1 MQRKQRTGT
10 VVSDK
15 MDKTVVVQ
23 IERIITHRL
32 YRKSLRRRK
41 RYQAHDERN
50 DCRLGDRVLIEES
63 RPLSKQKHWRVVEIL
78 DRHEVA
84 EVQPREIAV
93 EPEAIAPA
101 PTPAAE
107 PPAPSPQPDAA
118 TPEPPASAPPAATA
132 APDPPAPRQDTE
144 GDPPDTDQ
152 EPAP

>member
-1 MQRKQRTGT
+1 MARKQRTGT
-10 VVSDK
+10 VVSEK

-63 RPLSKQKHWRVVEIL
+63 RPLSKLKHWRVVEIL
-78 DRHEVA
+78 ERHEVA

-93 EPEAIAPA
+93 EPEAIAA
-101 PTPAAE
+101 APAAE
-107 PPAPSPQPDAA
+107 PPAPSLQPDAT

>member
-1 MQRKQRTGT
+1 MARKQRTGT
-10 VVSDK
+10 VVSEK

-63 RPLSKQKHWRVVEIL
+63 RPLSKLKHWRVVEIL
-78 DRHEVA
+78 ERHEVA

-93 EPEAIAPA
+93 EPEAIAA
-101 PTPAAE
+101 APAAE
-107 PPAPSPQPDAA
+107 PPAPSLQPDAT

-144 GDPPDTDQ
+144 GDPPDADQ